1 MVLGAEVYPKM
12 PWKKRKAVSEGNGV
26 VPQDVYVML
35 GGITPVE
42 LRRVMYEALGKAFDK
57 HF

>member
-1 MVLGAEVYPKM
+1 MVLGAEVYPTM
-12 PWKKRKAVSEGNGV
+12 PRKKRKAVSEGNGV

-57 HF
+57 PF